1 MQYSTLLLSAIAAS
15 GSLAAPTD
23 KEITDRGIRV
33 VLQNQAIE
41 LGSTT
46 TFAEDKLPQAARPV
60 GSTGPFQTVA
70 LNLDP
75 IVGNQALRCQILD
88 AQQNPIVVV
97 RGENVDI
104 TFADGGNGPWTFR
117 DGAAVVDAIVCD
129 PKFVKGVASPPP
141 PPPAP
146 AQQAP
151 SIRIQLSDGNLA
163 RQLQFEEAGL
173 VREKQP
179 SPDQSSP
186 FNTVSLTLDENVEN
200 QGLRCKILDKNNQPI
215 TLQRGENVDITF
227 ADGGKGPWSFLYP
240 EESQVSKVVC
250 DPKFVALA

>member
-15 GSLAAPTD
+15 GSLAAPTA

-46 TFAEDKLPQAARPV
+46 TFAEDKLPQAALPV
-60 GSTGPFQTVA
+60 GSTGPFRTVA
-70 LNLDP
+70 LNLDA

-88 AQQNPIVVV
+88 AHQNPIVVV

-129 PKFVKGVASPPP
+129 PKFVKGVAP
-141 PPPAP
+141 PPPA
-146 AQQAP
+146 QQPP

-173 VREKQP
+173 VREEQP
-179 SPDQSSP
+179 SPDQSSL
-186 FNTVSLTLDENVEN
+186 FNTVSLTLDANVEN
-200 QGLRCKILDKNNQPI
+200 QGLRCQILDKNHQPI
-215 TLQRGENVDITF
+215 TLQRGENIDITF
-227 ADGGKGPWSFLYP
+227 ADGGNGPWSFLYP